1 MSNVRLTKQMQR
13 YAKGQIEPGAYANMS
28 EVVRAGLRLIYV
40 LRRLLVAKRRQK
52 KLNFEEILNQDC
64 FPA

>member
-1 MSNVRLTKQMQR
+1 MSSVRLTKQMQR
-13 YAKGQIEPGAYANMS
+13 YAKGQIESGAYANTS

-52 KLNFEEILNQDC
+52 KLNFEEILNQDW

>member
-13 YAKGQIEPGAYANMS
+13 YAKGQIESGAYANMS

-52 KLNFEEILNQDC
+52 KLNFEEILKQDW